1 MGALPF
7 MITLRVLFAYSSDFI
22 ASERMELLQSN
33 IKDWLFLALV
43 TYVLKVSIGKK
54 PVLNYT

>member
-1 MGALPF
+1 
-7 MITLRVLFAYSSDFI
+7 MIILRVLFAYSSDL